1 MKYTRPKRGDLEV
14 KIYSM
19 VKVLILDQYFCC
31 QFGIMNNFQNHFH
44 IILHIGQHCLF

>member
-19 VKVLILDQYFCC
+19 VKVLILDHDFCC
-31 QFGIMNNFQNHFH
+31 QHNIMNTF
-44 IILHIGQHCLF
+44 